1 MSPHAMSSENHLRN
15 EIQMNESTER
25 DHNSTPNDN
34 PDTVTRLLMKYSQW
48 GRRRLVAESKV
59 PIRLL
64 VLRTVFLTG
73 CILVDGVF
81 LPWIV
86 IALNRAIFSYAL
98 FAAGLVLAVFLE
110 ARFYFRWKKLR

>member
-1 MSPHAMSSENHLRN
+1 
-15 EIQMNESTER
+15 MNESTER
-25 DHNSTPNDN
+25 NHDSMPNDD

-48 GRRRLVAESKV
+48 RRRRLVAESNV

-64 VLRTVFLTG
+64 ALRTVFLTG
-73 CILVDGVF
+73 CVLVDGVF

-98 FAAGLVLAVFLE
+98 FATALVLAVFLE
-110 ARFYFRWKKLR
+110 ARFYFRWKKA